1 MVKFSKEI
9 DSSAKMKFK
18 KFFTQQAGKVTS
30 EIWMLLWDSLGYSV
44 FFLLAFEMKS

>member
-1 MVKFSKEI
+1 MVKFSKEVH
-9 DSSAKMKFK
+9 SSAKMKLK

-30 EIWMLLWDSLGYSV
+30 EIWKLLRDSLGYSG